1 MRLPQKTQRFLD
13 TGTSM
18 RACVLRCTKVE
29 SSAFDVVNKFFPW
42 KCLLDTLFCYLA
54 LLKSYEAFY

>member
-13 TGTSM
+13 TGAST

-29 SSAFDVVNKFFPW
+29 SSAFDVVNNFFSLEMLIRYII
-42 KCLLDTLFCYLA
+42 LLPGTAEKLFY
-54 LLKSYEAFY
+54 